1 MMIFLGIGIENFLV
15 ELFKW
20 NGISKEILMF
30 ENIDWLKNRTDNSNI
45 SILFSR
51 ISKQTLIFFT
61 KYICEIKISNKPFRD
76 L

>member
-1 MMIFLGIGIENFLV
+1 MMIFLGTGIENFLV

-30 ENIDWLKNRTDNSNI
+30 ENIDWLKKSDGL

-51 ISKQTLIFFT
+51 ISKETLIFFY
-61 KYICEIKISNKPFRD
+61 KIYLWYQNIK
-76 L
+76 

>member
-30 ENIDWLKNRTDNSNI
+30 ENID
-45 SILFSR
+45 
-51 ISKQTLIFFT
+51 
-61 KYICEIKISNKPFRD
+61 
-76 L
+76 